1 MNNEKLSRLK
11 ELGASLEYW
20 TDMLLN
26 RTSDDKQMAQS
37 VLPALDQEY
46 SALLKE
52 LHETQR

>member
-1 MNNEKLSRLK
+1 MNNEKLTRLK
-11 ELGASLEYW
+11 ELGASIEYW

-26 RTSDDKQMAQS
+26 RTSDDKQMAQG